1 MNKSFLIKYASLAVN
16 IGVNIQK
23 DNILVISSPIET
35 AEFARLITE
44 EAYKSG
50 AKDVIVHYG
59 DQKLTKIKLEN
70 SSLETISNIPE
81 WQAESYN
88 YYARQEACF
97 ISISASD
104 PDGLKGVPVEKIG
117 ASQKARTSALKEYFD
132 NSMSN
137 KCRWCV
143 LSVPTLSWAKK
154 VFPKVSDDEA
164 MESLWDVIFKTVRVD
179 TENPVNAWEK
189 HNAYL
194 EEKIKFMNN
203 NNFKSVHL
211 KSANGTDLNIELPE
225 GHIWAGGSERDV
237 NGIAFNANM
246 PTEEVFTL
254 PKKTGVNG
262 IVYSSKPLS
271 YGGNLIDN
279 FSITFKDGKAID
291 FTAETGYDVLKQ
303 MLESDEGAK
312 YLGEVA
318 FVPYNSPISNS
329 KLIFFNTLF
338 DENAACHLAFGRAYE
353 SCVKDADK
361 YSEEEL
367 EKIGVNNSIIHV
379 DFMIGTSDLEV
390 TGINENGETIQIF
403 SNGNWAF

>member
-1 MNKSFLIKYASLAVN
+1 MNKSFLIKYASFAVN

-179 TENPVNAWEK
+179 TENPVNAWKK

-225 GHIWAGGSERDV
+225 GHIWAGGSEGDV
-237 NGIAFNANM
+237 NGIPFNANI

-367 EKIGVNNSIIHV
+367 EKIGVNNSVIHV
-379 DFMIGTSDLEV
+379 DFMIGTSDLEI
-390 TGINENGETIQIF
+390 TGINKNGEAIQIF

>member
-117 ASQKARTSALKEYFD
+117 ASQKSRTSALKEYFD

-179 TENPVNAWEK
+179 TENPVNAWKK

-225 GHIWAGGSERDV
+225 GHIWAGGSEGDV
-237 NGIAFNANM
+237 NGIPFNANI

-367 EKIGVNNSIIHV
+367 EKIGVNNSVIHV
-379 DFMIGTSDLEV
+379 DFMIGTSDLEI
-390 TGINENGETIQIF
+390 TGINKNGETIQIF